1 MTGKTSVPPLHGWTR
16 VRRAYLDL
24 IAESD
29 PIDPAMVGAALDLRP
44 GFIEAEVRDLVFI
57 GGTALI
63 SGPDDLSELRTA
75 VERMTG
81 PNTWPIGVI
90 PSGLEVVAHESVR
103 MELPL
108 VGPALGLVMAMNG
121 LIDDRS
127 RAWRTWRT
135 VVDSV
140 GRGLETVDELTID
153 TLVVASAG

>member
-24 IAESD
+24 IDEAD
-29 PIDPAMVGAALDLRP
+29 PVDPALVADALDLRP
-44 GFIEAEVRDLVFI
+44 GFIEAEIHAVAAA

-63 SGPDDLSELRTA
+63 SGPDDLLEIRTA

-81 PNTWPIGVI
+81 PGTWPTRVI
-90 PSGLEVVAHESVR
+90 PRGFEVVAHKSVR
-103 MELPL
+103 VELPRL
-108 VGPALGLVMAMNG
+108 GPVLSLVMAMDG
-121 LIDDRS
+121 LVDDRS

-140 GRGLETVDELTID
+140 GRGLETVDEMTVD
-153 TLVVASAG
+153 TLMVAPAG